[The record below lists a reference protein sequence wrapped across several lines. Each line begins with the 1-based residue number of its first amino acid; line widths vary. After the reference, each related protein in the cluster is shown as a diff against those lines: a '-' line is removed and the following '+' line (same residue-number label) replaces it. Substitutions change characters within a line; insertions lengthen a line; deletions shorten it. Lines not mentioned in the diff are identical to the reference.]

1 MKYRFNV
8 IMTDEDYLE
17 YNKFQLIR
25 SPYGKKQ
32 LRNLRISLTVLF
44 GASVLLSL
52 IVGGLSAEYLLTAV
66 IPLAILYIIMQ
77 AVCKRFLAWSLKGQ
91 LKMMKK
97 SGKPCY
103 SPDSVMEF
111 YEDCFTE
118 ITPDNKTEQ
127 KYSAIERIS
136 FVDGKVIYIHIN
148 NLLAYVLPLNCFESK
163 EQYES
168 FSEFIKTKC
177 ENVDTY

>member
-8 IMTDEDYLE
+8 IMTDEDYLDF
-17 YNKFQLIR
+17 NKFQLIR
-25 SPYGKKQ
+25 SSYGKKQ

-44 GASVLLSL
+44 GASILVSL
-52 IVGGLSAEYLLTAV
+52 IIGDFSAEYILTAV
-66 IPLAILYIIMQ
+66 IPLLILYIIMQ
-77 AVCKRFLAWSLKGQ
+77 AACKSFLAWSLKGQ

-127 KYSAIERIS
+127 RYSAIERIS
-136 FVDGKVIYIHIN
+136 FVDDKVIYIHIN

-168 FSEFIKTKC
+168 FSEFIKSKC
-177 ENVDTY
+177 GEVDIY